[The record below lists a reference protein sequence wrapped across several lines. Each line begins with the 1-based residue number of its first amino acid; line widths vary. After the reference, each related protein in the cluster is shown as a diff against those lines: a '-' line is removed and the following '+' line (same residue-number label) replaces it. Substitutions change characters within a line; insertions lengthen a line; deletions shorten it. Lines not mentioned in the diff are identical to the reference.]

1 MGAAAVVEKG
11 RGGTAVEVGGWEPA
25 PPHRARKAC
34 GPTRQANDSPVN
46 FFMGL
51 SLTIRPSYG
60 PIHVGIPAAQT
71 LKLTKNRESGERWK
85 MSEQ

>member
-11 RGGTAVEVGGWEPA
+11 RGGTAVEVGEWEPA

-51 SLTIRPSYG
+51 SLTIKAHLRPNTCWNSG
-60 PIHVGIPAAQT
+60 RTNTQT
-71 LKLTKNRESGERWK
+71 HEEQRERREV
-85 MSEQ
+85 EDE